1 MDMPISP
8 NPEGPVLV
16 VGAASI
22 DIVGRL
28 RGELHKETSN
38 QAHIRT
44 APGGVARNIA
54 ENLARLGQ
62 PAVLL
67 TAVGSDDNGD
77 YLIEQT
83 ARAGVDVG
91 SVLRA
96 SHCPTGAYLGV
107 LNNRG
112 ALAYALDDM
121 RAVASVTPDYLEAN
135 VEHFKQ
141 ASLLFVDANLSKE
154 TLRKAFALARKH
166 KLPVGADP
174 TATPLTHRLKPYIPR
189 LTMIIPNEAE
199 ASLLCDRPVEVGK
212 RRSALMAAK
221 HLVSMGVK
229 LAIVTLAQLGVVYA
243 TSETSGQIPAIRT
256 EIVDAT
262 GAGDA
267 LTAAVIFAILNDI
280 PLDDAMQLGVSAASL
295 TLRHPGATNPE
306 LSLERL
312 YDQLV
317 I

>member
-1 MDMPISP
+1 MEMPISP

-16 VGAASI
+16 IGAASI

-28 RGELHKETSN
+28 RGELHKETSS
-38 QAHIRT
+38 QAYIRT

-83 ARAGVDVG
+83 ARAGVDIG
-91 SVLRA
+91 SVVRA
-96 SHCPTGAYLGV
+96 KNCPTGAYLGV

-112 ALAYALDDM
+112 SIAYALDDM
-121 RAVASVTPDYLEAN
+121 RAVASVTPDYLEENA
-135 VEHFKQ
+135 EHFKE
-141 ASLLFVDANLSKE
+141 ASMLFLDANLTKD
-154 TLRKAFALARKH
+154 TLRKAFSLAH
-166 KLPVGADP
+166 KYRLPVGADP
-174 TATPLTHRLKPYIPR
+174 TTTALAHRLKPYLNR
-189 LTMIIPNEAE
+189 LVMIVPNEAE
-199 ASLLCDRPVEVGK
+199 AGLLSDMPVEPGK
-212 RRSALMAAK
+212 RRSSLAAAK
-221 HLVSMGVK
+221 QLVSLGVQI
-229 LAIVTLAQLGVVYA
+229 AIVTLAQFGVVYA
-243 TSETSGQIPAIRT
+243 TSETSGQISAIRT

-280 PLDDAMQLGVSAASL
+280 PLDEAIQLGVSAASL

-306 LSLERL
+306 LSLEKL

-317 I
+317 M

>member
-1 MDMPISP
+1 MEMPISP

-16 VGAASI
+16 IGAAGI

-28 RGELHKETSN
+28 RGELHKKTSN
-38 QAHIRT
+38 QAYIRT

-67 TAVGSDDNGD
+67 TTVGLDDNGD
-77 YLIEQT
+77 YLLEQT
-83 ARAGVDVG
+83 ARAGVDIG

-96 SHCPTGAYLGV
+96 DNCPTGAYLGV

-112 ALAYALDDM
+112 SLAYALDDM
-121 RAVASVTPDYLEAN
+121 RAVASVTPEYLEAN
-135 VEHFKQ
+135 LEHFKA
-141 ASLLFVDANLSKE
+141 ASMLFLDANLSKE
-154 TLRKAFALARKH
+154 TLRKAFSLARKH

-174 TATPLTHRLKPYIPR
+174 TAISLAHRLKPYLPG

-199 ASLLCDRPVEVGK
+199 ACLLSDRPVETGK
-212 RRSALMAAK
+212 RRNALAAAK
-221 HLVSMGVK
+221 QLVGLGVK

-267 LTAAVIFAILNDI
+267 LTAAVIFALLNDI
-280 PLDDAMQLGVSAASL
+280 PLDDAMQLGVWAASL

-312 YDQLV
+312 YDQLAM
-317 I
+317 